1 MAFLGEQR
9 YIAKLLRKVKSMM
22 YTNFRRVF
30 TSSAEIKKD
39 SRGKGNKII
48 NNAIFTQWLWYNR
61 YVFMPTHIHNIS

>member
-39 SRGKGNKII
+39 SRRKGNKII
-48 NNAIFTQWLWYNR
+48 NNAIFTQWLL
-61 YVFMPTHIHNIS
+61 V